1 MKIHMKMCGI
11 NLIFLF
17 DNFCIAS
24 AKKNIAKRRRM
35 SLVKNTPAEKSAVPV
50 IKIRCLEKIGF
61 LFDFPLQNSSSFNSG
76 FGSGIFAEIFVP
88 KNAVAIPLKV
98 LKMRIAPKSEKA
110 PLPRYSAHKEIC
122 TNALTA
128 ELKTEIP
135 YAEMKSLSN
144 FLCSRLFATKRK
156 YIAAALETLCDIE
169 TRKNGVTSVPPM
181 SDEATAFIS
190 ESFMNLKKLIFPER
204 SARIIAAFA
213 SPILKNGNARGRIAS
228 AYEKSRASAE
238 KYAIAFFEESE

>member
-35 SLVKNTPAEKSAVPV
+35 SLAKNTPAEKIAVPV

-61 LFDFPLQNSSSFNSG
+61 LFDFPLQNSSSCNSR

-98 LKMRIAPKSEKA
+98 LKMRIAPKSENA
-110 PLPRYSAHKEIC
+110 PLPR
-122 TNALTA
+122 
-128 ELKTEIP
+128 
-135 YAEMKSLSN
+135 
-144 FLCSRLFATKRK
+144 
-156 YIAAALETLCDIE
+156 
-169 TRKNGVTSVPPM
+169 
-181 SDEATAFIS
+181 
-190 ESFMNLKKLIFPER
+190 
-204 SARIIAAFA
+204 
-213 SPILKNGNARGRIAS
+213 
-228 AYEKSRASAE
+228 
-238 KYAIAFFEESE
+238 